1 MISRNTVALVL
12 TAASCLLV
20 AACQAERTP
29 ESLYGPDAAGEL
41 VLDGL
46 LIVGRPLPPVFVTQT
61 VAVGDSDSPRHAV
74 VSDAIVELRQ
84 GDRVFRYARD
94 PDAGPFQYSPPAD
107 PPVVAPATTYVI
119 EVASKGR
126 TARATTV
133 TPWPVRVREAVIL
146 DQRTEAV
153 LRRLKTF
160 ADLSDGVFLA
170 PENRVVFKAGFLEAR
185 FDPIDVPGYQV
196 GIVSLDRGAD
206 EVARELSEDSPERTG
221 SSPAIESTEGSVRLP
236 WFAIYFTGRH
246 LMRIYAV
253 DRNWFDYVR
262 SGPEAQEGWF
272 GGLAG
277 ENFRRPFF
285 HVEGGIGLFGSASV
299 DSLGFVVVEEQ

>member
-1 MISRNTVALVL
+1 MISRNAVALVL
-12 TAASCLLV
+12 TVTSCLV
-20 AACQAERTP
+20 VTACQAERTP
-29 ESLYGPDAAGEL
+29 ESLFGPDAAGEL

-61 VAVGDSDSPRHAV
+61 VATVDRDSPRHAV
-74 VSDAIVELRQ
+74 VLDAIVEIRQ
-84 GDRVFRYARD
+84 GDRTFRYVRD

-107 PPVVAPATTYVI
+107 APVVAPASTYVI

-133 TPWPVRVREAVIL
+133 TPGPVRVREAVIL
-146 DQRTEAV
+146 DQKTEAV
-153 LRRLKTF
+153 QRRLKTF
-160 ADLSDGVFLA
+160 ADVSDGVFVA
-170 PENRVVFKAGFLEAR
+170 PENRVVYKTGFLEAR
-185 FDPIDVPGYQV
+185 FDPVDVPGYQV
-196 GIVSLDRGAD
+196 GIVSLDRDAK
-206 EVARELSEDSPERTG
+206 EVAREISEASPERTG

-236 WFAIYFTGRH
+236 WFAIYYTGPH

-253 DRNWFDYVR
+253 DRNWYDYAR
-262 SGPEAQEGWF
+262 SGAEAQESWF

-277 ENFRRPFF
+277 ENFRRPLF

>member
-1 MISRNTVALVL
+1 MVLRYTYIIWTV
-12 TAASCLLV
+12 ASCLLIS
-20 AACQAERTP
+20 ACQAERTP
-29 ESLYGPDAAGEL
+29 ESLFGPDAAGKL

-61 VAVGDSDSPRHAV
+61 MATVDRDSPGHAV
-74 VSDAIVELRQ
+74 VSDAVVEIRQ
-84 GDRVFRYARD
+84 GERVFRYVRD

-107 PPVVAPATTYVI
+107 PPVVAPETEYVMI
-119 EVASKGR
+119 VTANDT

-133 TPWPVRVREAVIL
+133 TPGAFRVREGVVL
-146 DQRTEAV
+146 DQKTEEV
-153 LRRLKTF
+153 SQRLKTF
-160 ADLSDGVFLA
+160 AEVEDGVFRVS
-170 PENRVVFKAGFLEAR
+170 ENRVVYRTGFLEAR

-196 GIVSLDRGAD
+196 GIVSLDRGAE
-206 EVARELSEDSPERTG
+206 EVAREISEDSPERTG

-299 DSLGFVVVEEQ
+299 DSLGFVVVDEK

>member
-1 MISRNTVALVL
+1 MVLRNTHIVL
-12 TAASCLLV
+12 TVASCLLA

-29 ESLYGPDAAGEL
+29 ESLFGPDAAGEL

-61 VAVGDSDSPRHAV
+61 VATADRDSPRHAV
-74 VSDAIVELRQ
+74 VEVRQ
-84 GDRVFRYARD
+84 GDRVFRYVRD

-107 PPVVAPATTYVI
+107 PPVVAPATTYVM

-126 TARATTV
+126 TAQATTI
-133 TPWPVRVREAVIL
+133 TPGPFRVREAVIL
-146 DQRTEAV
+146 DQKTEAV
-153 LRRLKTF
+153 QRRLKTF
-160 ADLSDGVFLA
+160 ADVSDGVFLA

-196 GIVSLDRGAD
+196 GIASLDRDAD
-206 EVARELSEDSPERTG
+206 EVAREISEESPERTG
-221 SSPAIESTEGSVRLP
+221 SSPAIESTGGSVRLP

-246 LMRIYAV
+246 LMRVYAV
-253 DRNWFDYVR
+253 DKNWYDYVR

-299 DSLGFVVVEEQ
+299 DSIGFVIVEEP